1 MWRGRGSPTSRAAGK
16 VEGGQGV
23 CGRGWRAR
31 RPTPW
36 VRRSPAPPDVAPV
49 TLVESGAGG
58 RAWGGRPRIRR
69 RANRGNPGAPG
80 ASSGIDHERS
90 PGQTREERVPQP
102 KSQNATLSR
111 PGGVRAVEAQHRVK
125 VVLKDRGDQRPEA
138 SGDTPSRVTW
148 ALEATRG
155 ASEVARVLEICQ
167 AGRSHYLGTSL
178 PPRNRWPESSR
189 GAAAEVTR
197 VPKSPRT
204 PGVTPGPSG
213 SAGSRWPG
221 QGPRGA
227 RGGHLRCCSRPS
239 SAPSPGCAS
248 RPP

>member
-1 MWRGRGSPTSRAAGK
+1 MARPGEPNFQSGR
-16 VEGGQGV
+16 EGG
-23 CGRGWRAR
+23 GRPGSLRAR
-31 RPTPW
+31 
-36 VRRSPAPPDVAPV
+36 
-49 TLVESGAGG
+49 VESAAPNSVGTQIPCASRCSPGHISGIRSGG

>member
-1 MWRGRGSPTSRAAGK
+1 M
-16 VEGGQGV
+16 
-23 CGRGWRAR
+23 RAR
-31 RPTPW
+31 
-36 VRRSPAPPDVAPV
+36 
-49 TLVESGAGG
+49 VESAAPNSVGTKIPCASRCSPGHISGIRSGG

-90 PGQTREERVPQP
+90 PGQTRAERVPQP